1 VTAFSTTKTTG
12 PGTWGWQQVERQ
24 TEPAGETSC
33 ETGVQADDDV
43 DGDVDVVVWVAV
55 VDAVAVGPGGA
66 AATARLLGPMSSMV
80 VAVLVVVVA
89 LVVVRLLLFHVAGAV
104 GTAEAV
110 SEYETNVVSAF
121 EAACTARSTSPPPP
135 PPVPWCW
142 GGQLTS
148 HVGGSGL
155 RYPTC
160 GAAAGVLFAYRAA
173 ENARP
178 DAPLT

>member
-1 VTAFSTTKTTG
+1 VTAVSTTKTTG
-12 PGTWGWQQVERQ
+12 PGTWGWQLVERQ

-43 DGDVDVVVWVAV
+43 DGVVDVVVWVAV

-66 AATARLLGPMSSMV
+66 AATARLLGPMSS
-80 VAVLVVVVA
+80 VVVVA
-89 LVVVRLLLFHVAGAV
+89 LVVVRLLLLHVAGAV
-104 GTAEAV
+104 GMAEAV
-110 SEYETNVVSAF
+110 SEYETTVVSAF
-121 EAACTARSTSPPPP
+121 VAACTARSTSPP

-142 GGQLTS
+142 GGQLTR
-148 HVGGSGL
+148 HVGGGSGL

-160 GAAAGVLFAYRAA
+160 GAAAGVLFVYRAA